1 MSKRGFGLFWG
12 LLAGT
17 ALGILFAPKKGKKL
31 RDAIKREREEGGI
44 GIDSVKEGFVGMGR
58 EIADTAR
65 TVYESEEVQEKISQ
79 AREKATDLAEQGKK
93 EMKKR
98 ARTVRKR
105 ATTTASKVAQKA
117 KRKATGKAKSAV
129 RKVKKFTRKKIAK

>member
-1 MSKRGFGLFWG
+1 MSKRGSGLFWG

-31 RDAIKREREEGGI
+31 REAIKRERDEGGM
-44 GIDSVKEGFVGMGR
+44 GLDSVKEGFVSMGR

-65 TVYESEEVQEKISQ
+65 TAYESEEVQEKISQ
-79 AREKATDLAEQGKK
+79 AREKATDLAEQGTR
-93 EMKKR
+93 EVKKR

-105 ATTTASKVAQKA
+105 ATTAAKKTAK
-117 KRKATGKAKSAV
+117 KATKKVRGKAKSAA
-129 RKVKKFTRKKIAK
+129 RKVKKFTRKKIA